1 MNNNNI
7 LLVSD
12 LLNIYNEEEREK
24 LTQIFDLNVFE
35 SIISYDDV
43 SNSRYFFSYL
53 KKYPELKKQLLS
65 ELLSEENG
73 IWVAEVNEICA
84 AYFLVSNSHWKAS
97 NRKNPE
103 SVSLRLILIGIDS
116 LPTIELNI
124 I

>member
-1 MNNNNI
+1 MNNNTL

-12 LLNIYNEEEREK
+12 LLNIYNEEDREK
-24 LTQIFDLNVFE
+24 LTKIFDLDVFKN
-35 SIISYDDV
+35 IISYDDV
-43 SNSRYFFSYL
+43 SDSRYFFSYL
-53 KKYPELKKQLLS
+53 KKYPEVKQQLLS

-73 IWVAEVNEICA
+73 IWVAEVNEICC

-103 SVSLRLILIGIDS
+103 SVSLRLILIGIDG